1 MRIRV
6 CRIELRKLEK
16 ELELLQ
22 QKSIYDKLGKC
33 DIEEIRMCSGMVC
46 QTIRK
51 VVETEVSGR
60 SDKADIQVWL

>member
-33 DIEEIRMCSGMVC
+33 GIEEIRMCSGMAC

-51 VVETEVSGR
+51 VKTEVSGR
-60 SDKADIQVWL
+60 SDKANFQVWL